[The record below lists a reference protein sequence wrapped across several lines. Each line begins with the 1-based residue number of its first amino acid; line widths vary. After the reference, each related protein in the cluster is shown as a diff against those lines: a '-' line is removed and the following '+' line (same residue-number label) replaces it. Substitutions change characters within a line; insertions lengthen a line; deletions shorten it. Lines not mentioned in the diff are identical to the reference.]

1 MSEIRAAKT
10 LPAAS
15 QPMNANRRHFLLF
28 LAACT
33 AAGLVLRAT
42 RLGLA
47 AFNSDEALLSIFASQ
62 VAFGKAFPANGI
74 LTSFGFHNPP
84 LLTYLAAPFFRITR
98 DPRLAMLGFA
108 IAGAAAIPLTA
119 CAARRLWGDRAGL
132 AAAALTA
139 FLPLPI
145 EHCRRLW
152 GHDTMV
158 FWSALCLYA
167 SVRAIE
173 PASPPEKSKARWG
186 WMILSMAGAAAAQ
199 ACHLSGALLW
209 IVPVGALLLFR
220 PRRWGL
226 LLGAGLLVLLLV
238 YLPWLL
244 NDGLRN
250 GFSELR
256 LILKLA
262 AGQAPGPGHPSPFPA
277 GLCWATLLSD
287 SWQNN
292 QLGVAYGAFLES
304 RPWLALWLFCAR
316 GLGIALL
323 AGGVGALLFKTARR
337 RRAAPAAAAWA
348 FLIAAAALAPGVLF
362 TALRLT
368 TVAAY
373 QLPALLPAVMA
384 ASFLLSRIGD
394 FAESAVF
401 MPRSSTPPARI
412 PRAASGNLLITAL
425 LAFFVAFGTAYTI
438 AARRALARSSFEDR
452 VTPTLSHWSAAVSH
466 ILKTAAGRPYAI
478 MQGAR
483 TPEQGIDYSVIYVHY
498 ALTGSPS
505 NPAWQDSHPPRVLFV
520 IRANRPDLPD
530 PARQWLKARPARRFG
545 PLEVYRLEG
554 PEAQSWREQ
563 VGRISKPVSSL

>member
-1 MSEIRAAKT
+1 MSGN
-10 LPAAS
+10 P
-15 QPMNANRRHFLLF
+15 RHFLLF
-28 LAACT
+28 LAAST
-33 AAGLVLRAT
+33 AAGLVLRASG
-42 RLGLA
+42 LGLA

-139 FLPLPI
+139 FLPLAI

-152 GHDTMV
+152 GHETMV
-158 FWSALCLYA
+158 FWSALCPYA
-167 SVRAIE
+167 SVRGIE
-173 PASPPEKSKARWG
+173 PASPPERPRARWG

-209 IVPVGALLLFR
+209 IVPAGALLLFR
-220 PRRWGL
+220 PRRWRM

-244 NDGLRN
+244 NDGLGN

-262 AGQAPGPGHPSPFPA
+262 AGQVPGPGHPSPFPA

-292 QLGVAYGAFLES
+292 QLGFAYGAFLGN
-304 RPWLALWLFCAR
+304 RPWLAVWLFCAR

-323 AGGVGALLFKTARR
+323 AGGVGALLFESMRK
-337 RRAAPAAAAWA
+337 RRAAPAAAGWA
-348 FLIAAAALAPGVLF
+348 FLIAAAALAPGILF
-362 TALRLT
+362 TVLRLT

-373 QLPALLPAVMA
+373 QLPALVPAILA
-384 ASFLLSRIGD
+384 ASFLLSRMGGFD
-394 FAESAVF
+394 RSAVF
-401 MPRSSTPPARI
+401 TPRSNTLPARI
-412 PRAASGNLLITAL
+412 PRGASANLATTGL
-425 LAFFVAFGTAYTI
+425 LAFFITFGAVYTI
-438 AARRALARSSFEDR
+438 EARRALARSSFEDR
-452 VTPTLSHWSAAVSH
+452 VTPTLSHWSAAVSC
-466 ILKTAAGRPYAI
+466 ILKTAAGRSYAI

-483 TPEQGIDYSVIYVHY
+483 TPEEGMDYSVIYVHY
-498 ALTGSPS
+498 ALTGNPDI
-505 NPAWQDSHPPRVLFV
+505 PAWQDSHPPRVLFV
-520 IRANRPDLPD
+520 IRANHPLLPD
-530 PARQWLKARPARRFG
+530 PARQRLKARPVRRFG

-554 PEAQSWREQ
+554 PDALFWRNL

>member
-1 MSEIRAAKT
+1 
-10 LPAAS
+10 
-15 QPMNANRRHFLLF
+15 MNANRRHFLLF
-28 LAACT
+28 LAAST
-33 AAGLVLRAT
+33 AAGLVLRASG
-42 RLGLA
+42 LGLA

-62 VAFGKAFPANGI
+62 VAFGKAFPTNGI

-84 LLTYLAAPFFRITR
+84 LLTYLVAPFFRITR

-139 FLPLPI
+139 FLPLAV

-152 GHDTMV
+152 GHDTLI

-167 SVRAIE
+167 SVRGIE
-173 PASPPEKSKARWG
+173 PAAPSERPKARWN

-209 IVPVGALLLFR
+209 ILPVGALLLFR

-262 AGQAPGPGHPSPFPA
+262 AGQAPGPSHPSPFPA
-277 GLCWATLLSD
+277 SLCWATLLSD

-292 QLGVAYGAFLES
+292 QIGFAYEAFLEN
-304 RPWLALWLFCAR
+304 RPWLAVWLFCAR
-316 GLGIALL
+316 GLGIALML
-323 AGGVGALLFKTARR
+323 GGVGALLFEGMRKK
-337 RRAAPAAAAWA
+337 RAAPAAAGWA
-348 FLIAAAALAPGVLF
+348 FLIAAAALAPGILF
-362 TALRLT
+362 TVLRLT

-373 QLPALLPAVMA
+373 QLPALIPAILA
-384 ASFLLSRIGD
+384 ASFFLSRIGD
-394 FAESAVF
+394 LAESAVF
-401 MPRSSTPPARI
+401 TPRSNTPPARI
-412 PRAASGNLLITAL
+412 PRGASGNLAMTAL
-425 LAFFVAFGTAYTI
+425 LAFFITFGAAYTME
-438 AARRALARSSFEDR
+438 ARRALARSSFEDR
-452 VTPTLSHWSAAVSH
+452 VTPTLSHWSAAVSY
-466 ILKTAAGRPYAI
+466 ILNTAEGRSYAI

-483 TPEQGIDYSVIYVHY
+483 TPEEGIDYSVLYVHY
-498 ALTGSPS
+498 WLTGDPTNPS
-505 NPAWQDSHPPRVLFV
+505 WRDSHPPRVLFV
-520 IRANRPDLPD
+520 IRANRPDLPG
-530 PARQWLKARPARRFG
+530 PAKQWLADRPAHRFG

-554 PEAQSWREQ
+554 HDALFWREQ
-563 VGRISKPVSSL
+563 VGRISEPGS